1 MRKIPIAVVVVSLL
15 AVTGCANLDNTEQRV
30 ISGAAIGA
38 ATGASIG
45 VVAGGLGIG
54 TGALIGA
61 GVGAVGGLIVD
72 ETASD

>member
-1 MRKIPIAVVVVSLL
+1 MRNFPIAFVVVSLL
-15 AVTGCANLDNTEQRV
+15 AVAGCANLNNTEQRV

-45 VVAGGLGIG
+45 AIAGGLGIG
-54 TGALIGA
+54 TGAAIGA